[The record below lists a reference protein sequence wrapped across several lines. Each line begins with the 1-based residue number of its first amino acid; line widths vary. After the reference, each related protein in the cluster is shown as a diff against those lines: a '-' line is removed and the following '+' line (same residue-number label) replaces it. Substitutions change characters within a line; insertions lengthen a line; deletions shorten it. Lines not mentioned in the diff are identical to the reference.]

1 MDYQYTTSP
10 GTAGSAI
17 ADIHVIVRRSKAASN
32 RRIEAIIELIETM
45 SFTYGSDGKTFSGTF
60 HARRLASTMR
70 LHQMKPPSVEAKST
84 WGIVGGVE

>member
-1 MDYQYTTSP
+1 
-10 GTAGSAI
+10 
-17 ADIHVIVRRSKAASN
+17 
-32 RRIEAIIELIETM
+32 M